1 MLRPSSQQSRSK
13 CEVRIHCLQH
23 PEAASPALISSDSMQ
38 GSPGWQ
44 MQVEAL
50 GELPI
55 NQGFRGARVQF
66 NVESAE
72 DVEGKG
78 VT

>member
-1 MLRPSSQQSRSK
+1 
-13 CEVRIHCLQH
+13 
-23 PEAASPALISSDSMQ
+23 
-38 GSPGWQ
+38 

-66 NVESAE
+66 HVESAE

-78 VT
+78 VTRIHQSLKTYRLSFVVLCW